1 LSLRDFAAATSSSSV
16 FTGSADEL
24 VTSATL
30 PLVARAIVVKS
41 LIGSYWRLA

>member
-16 FTGSADEL
+16 FTGRAEEF

-30 PLVARAIVVKS
+30 PLVARPMVAKS
-41 LIGSYWRLA
+41 FTGS